1 MNRKEQLL
9 NLANSIK
16 TSEGDYFNFNET
28 NLIEEL
34 NHQQENKSSLVI
46 KILSIFGGVLSSFAF
61 LGFLL
66 IAGLY
71 DSEIGMLVFGIG
83 FIVTSIL
90 INRAQD
96 KLITDTLSV
105 SLYILGLA
113 LIGFSLSEMDFNENL
128 IILIILGIAIIS
140 LFITQ
145 NYILSFISILTINGS
160 LLTLIASNDLFSLIH
175 LYIIINTALLV
186 FIFLNEA
193 KIITYNKILSK
204 LYNPSRIAI
213 IISLL
218 TGLIVVGSKDFIP
231 VSTNFIW
238 LSSIVFFIAIIYL
251 ISKIVSIL
259 QIKSSQDK
267 NLIYLLSGIM
277 LLPTVISPSI
287 SGALLIVLLSFYVNY
302 KTGLVIGIISFI
314 YFISQYYYD
323 LSFTLLTKSIILFSS
338 GILFITFYLIINK
351 KLLLNEKN

>member
-1 MNRKEQLL
+1 MNKKEQLL
-9 NLANSIK
+9 HLANSIK
-16 TSEGDYFNFNET
+16 TSEGDCFNFNET
-28 NLIEEL
+28 ELVKEL
-34 NHQQENKSSLVI
+34 NLQQENKSSLVI
-46 KILSIFGGVLSSFAF
+46 KILSIFGGILSSFAF

-71 DSEIGMLVFGIG
+71 DSEIGMVIFGIG
-83 FIVTSIL
+83 FIAGSIL
-90 INRAQD
+90 INKAQD

-113 LIGFSLSEMDFNENL
+113 LIGFGFSEMDMNENL
-128 IILIILGIAIIS
+128 IIIVFIGIAVSS

-145 NYILSFISILTINGS
+145 NYMLSFISILTINGS
-160 LLTLIASNDLFSLIH
+160 LLALIASNNLYSLIH
-175 LYIIINTALLV
+175 LYIAINTALLV

-193 KIITYNKILSK
+193 KIITYNKKFSK

-213 IISLL
+213 VISLL
-218 TGLIVVGSKDFIP
+218 TGLIVVGTKDFLPI
-231 VSTNFIW
+231 STNIIW
-238 LSSIVFFIAIIYL
+238 ISSLVFFVAIIYL
-251 ISKIVSIL
+251 ISKIVSVL
-259 QIKSSQDK
+259 QIETAKNK
-267 NLIYLLSGIM
+267 NLIYLLSGII
-277 LLPTVISPSI
+277 LIPTVLSPSI

-351 KLLLNEKN
+351 KLLPNEKN

>member
-9 NLANSIK
+9 NIANSIK

-28 NLIEEL
+28 ELIEEL
-34 NHQQENKSSLVI
+34 NHQQENKSSLAI
-46 KILSIFGGVLSSFAF
+46 KILSIFGGILSSFAF

-71 DSEIGMLVFGIG
+71 DSNIGMLVFGVG
-83 FIVTSIL
+83 FIAGSVL
-90 INRAQD
+90 INKAQD

-113 LIGFSLSEMDFNENL
+113 LIGFSLSDIDFNENL
-128 IILIILGIAIIS
+128 IILIFLCIAISS
-140 LFITQ
+140 LLITQ

-160 LLTLIASNDLFSLIH
+160 LLALIVSNDLYSLIH
-175 LYIIINTALLV
+175 LYITINTALLV

-193 KIITYNKILSK
+193 KITTYNNMFSK

-213 IISLL
+213 VISLV
-218 TGLIVVGSKDFIP
+218 TGLIVVGTKDFLPI
-231 VSTNFIW
+231 STHIIW
-238 LSSIVFFIAIIYL
+238 ISSLVFFVAIIYL
-251 ISKIVSIL
+251 ISKIVSVL
-259 QIKSSQDK
+259 HIKTSKNK
-267 NLIYLLSGIM
+267 NLIYLLSGNI
-277 LLPTVISPSI
+277 LIPTVLSPSI

-323 LSFTLLTKSIILFSS
+323 LSFTLLTKSILLFSS
-338 GILFITFYLIINK
+338 GILFIAFYLIINK
-351 KLLLNEKN
+351 KLLPNEKN